1 MTDGTENGDVT
12 VPAQLSL
19 MFKVFLV
26 NAQTK
31 KHTQE
36 ARTLRFWFAQPK
48 DCQDNLCEENH
59 AAVAQD
65 FFRELVTPKEFPRGE
80 SCFSNLTLYTFE
92 IMRRLC
98 GIYQENHEVD
108 AAQLLRD
115 QQAGSGAQNLG
126 GTG

>member
-1 MTDGTENGDVT
+1 
-12 VPAQLSL
+12 

-36 ARTLRFWFAQPK
+36 ARTLRFWFVQPK

-80 SCFSNLTLYTFE
+80 SWFSNLTVYKFK
-92 IMRRLC
+92 IMRRLR
-98 GIYQENHEVD
+98 GIYQENYEAD
-108 AAQLLRD
+108 AAQLLGD
-115 QQAGSGAQNLG
+115 QQVGGGAKNLRR
-126 GTG
+126 TG